1 LTAAATP
8 EIRVSDPS
16 PSQRLAA
23 LGITLPDAPKP
34 VASYIPVRV
43 SGNQAFVSGQLP
55 FEAGKLPAEGTVPSS
70 VSPDQA
76 KAMARRCVVNALACL
91 QQALGS
97 IDRVRGVVKVGVF
110 VASDAGFGG
119 QPGIANG
126 ASDLLVEVFGE
137 AGRHARAA
145 VGVPALPLNAPV
157 EVEFVFEIVG
167 A

>member
-1 LTAAATP
+1 MPDQTP
-8 EIRVSDPS
+8 T
-16 PSQRLAA
+16 QRLAA
-23 LGITLPDAPKP
+23 LGIQLPTAPKP
-34 VASYIPVRV
+34 VASYVPVRI
-43 SGNQAFVSGQLP
+43 SGHQAFVSGQLP
-55 FEAGKLPAEGTVPSS
+55 FENGKLPAEGTVP
-70 VSPDQA
+70 VTVTPEAA

-110 VASDAGFGG
+110 VASDAGYGG

-145 VGVPALPLNAPV
+145 VGVPALPLNATV
-157 EVEFVFEIVG
+157 EVEFVFEIEP
-167 A
+167 